1 MSLSLVIASV
11 VVAGLA
17 LNAGLEYVRML
28 RRPEGRRRLKRSSVS
43 FVRGRRAA
51 MISCSEPEPTKNG
64 ELIMKLTDR
73 QSLQTNTQAG
83 KPTRTKPQ
91 SVDSILS
98 VKRLEVSTQRVVRAY
113 LHDLRREASARRH
126 ASAQRPSRA
135 APA

>member
-51 MISCSEPEPTKNG
+51 MISCSEPEPT
-64 ELIMKLTDR
+64 EME
-73 QSLQTNTQAG
+73 S
-83 KPTRTKPQ
+83 
-91 SVDSILS
+91 SS
-98 VKRLEVSTQRVVRAY
+98 
-113 LHDLRREASARRH
+113 
-126 ASAQRPSRA
+126 
-135 APA
+135 